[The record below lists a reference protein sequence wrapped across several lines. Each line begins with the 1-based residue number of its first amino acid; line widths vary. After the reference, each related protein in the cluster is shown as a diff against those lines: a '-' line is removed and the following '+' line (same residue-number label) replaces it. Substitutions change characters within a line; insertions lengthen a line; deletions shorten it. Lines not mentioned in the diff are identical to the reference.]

1 MNYDPIY
8 ETKTNLDPH
17 DPFESAIW
25 DMVKMNRKKR
35 ADYAGNGNPFQNFI
49 DSAYQI
55 NTVPG
60 MSCEQLIATKQARLR
75 NLINSGRVPQN
86 ESVED
91 TILDRAVY
99 AAIALAMYRQGLYS
113 YVPECGVDVPEC
125 GVVPM
130 DMG

>member
-1 MNYDPIY
+1 MDFNSVL
-8 ETKTNLDPH
+8 ETRPSLNLD
-17 DPFESAIW
+17 DPFEVVVW
-25 DMVKMNRKKR
+25 DMVQMNRRKR
-35 ADYAGNGNPFQNFI
+35 ADYAGDGNPFQNFI
-49 DSAYQI
+49 DSAYQL
-55 NTVPG
+55 NSVPG

-75 NLINSGRVPQN
+75 NLIGSGRTPQN